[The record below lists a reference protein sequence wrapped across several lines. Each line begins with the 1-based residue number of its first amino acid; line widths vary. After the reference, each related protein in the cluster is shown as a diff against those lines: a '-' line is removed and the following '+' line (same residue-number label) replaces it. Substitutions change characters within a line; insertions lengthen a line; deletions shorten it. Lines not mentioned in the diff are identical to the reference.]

1 MTVPDQTAVPGVFD
15 ERRFVRVGVLCPDLG
30 TTLPAWQA
38 RCLSR
43 LFALDRVEAALKI
56 VETPRADPG
65 SVNGRTPRAG
75 TFAGL
80 LCRLFHAFADR
91 RARALRPAR
100 VEPLLGQLPTVSLP
114 AGQRPVA
121 TGDEIVATIRSANL
135 DLILHFGR
143 NVVPDDVASLP
154 RYGTWAFDFD
164 EKASAGIRIGFWEV
178 YHGNA
183 VTHASL
189 CQLVPPD
196 GEAIL
201 CEGFFKTATYSY
213 PRTRNTVLLGV
224 AEWPARVCRQLL
236 ANAMPPAAVRS
247 RSTSNRQSATNRQM
261 VLLLLRSAVRFA
273 AAAAATLLR
282 VDHWNIGIVA
292 VPIDTFLH
300 PEAGVPIR
308 WLPEPPRG
316 WYVADPF
323 APSCG
328 LESGLLVEAFDYRSG
343 KGKIATVDASD
354 STAVPEPVI
363 AEPIHLSY
371 PFLLEHEGAIYCV
384 PDTHQ
389 ARAVHLYQA
398 MAFPRQ
404 WVRRATL
411 IEGFV
416 GIDASIVRHDGL
428 WWLFCSE
435 HEELPN
441 HTLYVWYAE
450 DLTGPWAPHVANPV
464 KVDVRSSRPAGTPF
478 VHEGRL
484 YRPAQD
490 CSRIYGGAVV
500 INHVSR
506 LTPTEYHE
514 EAGTVIE
521 PDVTGPYP
529 RGLHTLS
536 ACGRCT
542 LVDGKRHRF
551 IWEMGWSL
559 PFFVV
564 ERSLAARRR
573 RTGAPGSEPALPRG
587 PDQLRHRR

>member
-1 MTVPDQTAVPGVFD
+1 M
-15 ERRFVRVGVLCPDLG
+15 RVGVLCPDLG

-43 LFALDRVEAALKI
+43 LFAVDRIEAALKI
-56 VETPRADPG
+56 VETPPADPG
-65 SVNGRTPRAG
+65 SATGPARGVRP
-75 TFAGL
+75 FAGL
-80 LCRLFHAFADR
+80 LGRLFHAFANR
-91 RARALRPAR
+91 RARALRPTL

-114 AGQRPVA
+114 AGRHPPA
-121 TGDEIVATIRSANL
+121 TGDEIVAAIRSADL

-178 YHGNA
+178 YHRVA
-183 VTHASL
+183 VTRASL
-189 CQLVPPD
+189 RRLLPPD
-196 GEAIL
+196 AEVIL
-201 CEGFFKTATYSY
+201 SEGFFKTAMYSY
-213 PRTRNTVLLGV
+213 PRTRDTVLLGV

-236 ANAMPPAAVRS
+236 ANAMLPAVARS
-247 RSTSNRQSATNRQM
+247 RPTSTGQSATNRQV
-261 VLLLLRSAVRFA
+261 VLLLLRSAARFVVA
-273 AAAAATLLR
+273 AVATLLR
-282 VDHWNIGIVA
+282 VDHWNVGIVA
-292 VPIDTFLH
+292 EPIATFLRPEAEVPIH
-300 PEAGVPIR
+300 

-343 KGKIATVDASD
+343 KGRIAIVNARD

-398 MAFPRQ
+398 TAFPRQ

-411 IEGFV
+411 IEGFA

-450 DLTGPWAPHVANPV
+450 DLTGPWTRHVANPV

-490 CSRIYGGAVV
+490 CSRTYGGAVA

-514 EAGTVIE
+514 EVRSVIE

-529 RGLHTLS
+529 RGFHTLS
-536 ACGRCT
+536 ACGQCT
-542 LVDGKRHRF
+542 LVDGMRRRF
-551 IWEMGWSL
+551 IWEMGWSM

-564 ERSLAARRR
+564 ERSMAARRR
-573 RTGAPGSEPALPRG
+573 RTGARGREPALRQRLV
-587 PDQLRHRR
+587 QLRRRP